1 MNKKIV
7 LSGYFGFDNLGDEA
21 ILYSIIQEVKKIE
34 KTEITVLSSHPE
46 KTSKKFGV
54 KAVDRMSPKEV
65 IKTIKNCDLFISG
78 GGSLLQ
84 DVTSNRSLRYY
95 LALIRLA
102 KFFGK
107 KVMIYS
113 QGIGPVNMPKNRKAL
128 AKAFKNLDIINVRD
142 KESYEELKAMG
153 VKKPISITADTVFL
167 LKRPESQTGKKI
179 LIDLM
184 ATKAV
189 TEDSQVV
196 KVAEMP
202 SKSQSES
209 ELKSEFPEE
218 ITIGISIRPWKDLD
232 EKIILETK
240 KTIEKLQEI
249 KEYPIK
255 IVFLPFHHPGD
266 LTLSQAVYDA
276 LDNKTNV
283 YVVKNQLDEREML
296 SLMANV
302 DIILSMR
309 LHGLIFGVVGGAY
322 PVAISYDPKID
333 SLMKELGLK
342 KPMGVENMDSKLLVE
357 QLEESIKNIKALKE
371 ETKELAELMQKRAQE
386 GIELIKEG
394 IQ

>member
-1 MNKKIV
+1 MSKKIV

-21 ILYSIIQEVKKIE
+21 ILYSIIQEVKKMQN
-34 KTEITVLSSHPE
+34 TEITVLSANPE

-54 KAVDRMSPKEV
+54 AAVDRMSPKEV
-65 IKTIKNCDLFISG
+65 IRAIKNCDMFISG

-84 DVTSNRSLRYY
+84 DVTSNRSLLYY
-95 LALIRLA
+95 LALLRLA
-102 KFFGK
+102 KLFGK

-113 QGIGPVNMPKNRKAL
+113 QGIGPVNGVKNRKSL

-142 KESYEELKAMG
+142 KESYEELMGMG

-167 LKRPESQTGKKI
+167 LQGPDREKGKSI
-179 LIDLM
+179 LGELM
-184 ATKAV
+184 AQDESLEKLLEAV
-189 TEDSQVV
+189 EAATEPTQ
-196 KVAEMP
+196 
-202 SKSQSES
+202 ES
-209 ELKSEFPEE
+209 EKPEA
-218 ITIGISIRPWKDLD
+218 ITIGIAIRPWKDLD

-266 LTLSQAVYDA
+266 LTLSQAVYDS